1 MAVMVSLVALPTT
14 AENADWA
21 AVELE
26 ETGMGSAAAGEA
38 KEEAVAGW
46 ARP

>member
-1 MAVMVSLVALPTT
+1 VDLPTT